1 MFWWMSAVLKSISA
15 IVSASFGTNIIAKIS
30 KKKPSRSFRI
40 SISKEPNIMTKMKHK
55 QQQLMI
61 ESKKVVLKE
70 RKDDVDHLSVI
81 VIGEAVIVVPII
93 NEGDI
98 TIDAIITETIVEI
111 IEADIDTVD
120 HLHNLETVIVT
131 VIEKNQ
137 AKAVGMEAI
146 KNIDVTGLG
155 QDPLHFQDKEMIAIT
170 TTIEIVSTKEVVI
183 HKPSTVTIA

>member
-1 MFWWMSAVLKSISA
+1 
-15 IVSASFGTNIIAKIS
+15 
-30 KKKPSRSFRI
+30 
-40 SISKEPNIMTKMKHK
+40 MKHK